1 MIDLFIIIVALWAL
15 FSGWRA
21 GVINELMSTF
31 GILVGLLIAATCYRY
46 GHDFLAVNGSETNMV
61 TSIIAFLLLWI
72 IVPIALGFV
81 ANVLTRSLKTFRLGM
96 PNAILG
102 AVVCLLKY
110 LVILSCVFNVMQ
122 ELSIMNQEKV
132 ATSKLYTPVAGA
144 LGMFFSD
151 EEGSAEGSNG
161 AATPAD
167 SVSVQKSDTIWVDMS
182 SHKADT
188 KTK

>member
-31 GILVGLLIAATCYRY
+31 GILVGLLIAAICYRY

-96 PNAILG
+96 PNAIFG

-122 ELSIMNQEKV
+122 ELGIMNQEKV

-161 AATPAD
+161 AVTPAD
-167 SVSVQKSDTIWVDMS
+167 SASVQKSDTIWVDMS

>member
-81 ANVLTRSLKTFRLGM
+81 ANVLTRSLKAFRLGM
-96 PNAILG
+96 PNSILG

-110 LVILSCVFNVMQ
+110 LVVLSCVFNVMQ
-122 ELSIMNQEKV
+122 ELGIMSQEKV
-132 ATSKLYTPVAGA
+132 ATSKLYAPVAGA

-151 EEGSAEGSNG
+151 EEGSTTGNGS
-161 AATPAD
+161 AAAPTD
-167 SVSVQKSDTIWVDMS
+167 SASVQKPDTIWVDMS
-182 SHKADT
+182 GHKADA

>member
-72 IVPIALGFV
+72 IVPIALGFM

-122 ELSIMNQEKV
+122 ELGIMNQEKV
-132 ATSKLYTPVAGA
+132 QRRNSTLPWLVRSVCSSLTKKALPRVATAQQLLRILLLFRSRTPSG
-144 LGMFFSD
+144 
-151 EEGSAEGSNG
+151 
-161 AATPAD
+161 
-167 SVSVQKSDTIWVDMS
+167 
-182 SHKADT
+182 
-188 KTK
+188 